1 MTRID
6 IRGLLVGPDYDDPV
20 VYREVDRGIF
30 APSSKFLRELKEAN
44 GDDVEIHLDSEGG
57 DVLAWNGVA
66 NALKEYPGDV
76 KIIIGA
82 CAFSEAANLALTCG
96 RPIYVHPNSIM
107 LFHSAMSTVFDGA
120 AGELKTE
127 AEMLERINAPVKW
140 ALKMHGIPENEV
152 EEGFRDGC
160 ALVLGAEELERY
172 GIATLLD
179 GEVTQARPVDQ
190 AATMRLAAL
199 AEASQRIAATYL
211 STKVNN
217 TEMSKKSRKAQKA
230 TKAEETEE
238 QKLLEEETQEQQTAE
253 ETVPE
258 ETKQEEQP
266 VEETQQEEAPTE
278 EQPAEEQQ
286 QEEAPAEEQPAEEN
300 KPEEETEE
308 VAEEDA
314 PAEEE
319 KPEEVEAPEA
329 EESDDDKLLETLE
342 TLQGSVS
349 ALTDRLNALE
359 EKLTEKE
366 VELQDAKKALKAER
380 TKRIGALAAAVS
392 GKGGESRPADWPA
405 AVKACKG
412 DKLEAYKKY
421 PDLAKAWTKTN

>member
-1 MTRID
+1 MKRIEV
-6 IRGLLVGPDYDDPV
+6 RGMLVGAEYDDPFMH
-20 VYREVDRGIF
+20 REVENGIF
-30 APSSKFLRELKEAN
+30 TPSSKVIREIDEAN
-44 GDDVEIHLDSEGG
+44 GDDIEIFVDSEGG
-57 DVLAWNGVA
+57 DVFAFHS
-66 NALKEYPGDV
+66 ALDKILNYPGN
-76 KIIIGA
+76 ITFMIGA
-82 CAFSEAANLALTCG
+82 TAFSEAANFVLLSK
-96 RPIYVHPNSIM
+96 RPVKCYPFSVM
-107 LFHSAMSTVFDGA
+107 LFHSAMSTVYDGA
-120 AGELKTE
+120 AGELRSE
-127 AEMLERINAPVKW
+127 ADILEKINAPVKW
-140 ALKMHGIPENEV
+140 ALKMHGIPESEV

-160 ALVLGAEELERY
+160 ALVLGMDDLVKY
-172 GIATLLD
+172 GIATVVEEEAPVTKRLD
-179 GEVTQARPVDQ
+179 ESIS
-190 AATMRLAAL
+190 MRLVAL
-199 AEASQRIAATYL
+199 AEANQRIAAHY
-211 STKVNN
+211 SAQVNN
-217 TEMSKKSRKAQKA
+217 IKEDKMSKKSRKAQKA

-266 VEETQQEEAPTE
+266 VEETQQEEAP
-278 EQPAEEQQ
+278 AEEQQ
-286 QEEAPAEEQPAEEN
+286 QEEAPSEEQPAEEN

-319 KPEEVEAPEA
+319 KPEEDEAPEA

-392 GKGGESRPADWPA
+392 GKAGDTGPKDWPA

-421 PDLAKAWTKTN
+421 PELARAWAKPN